1 MSTSIPLYHLE
12 LVRDR
17 SVPFKSLIK
26 TEQAAEV
33 LHDLL
38 DKSPVEQMCVIHLDA
53 MNHMIGVERVGMGT
67 TTMVM
72 VTMAEVFRGAITA
85 GAVGIV
91 LGHNH
96 PSDDPTPSGPDWN
109 LTDKARI
116 MGRDLGIEVIDH
128 IVVSP
133 NGKHVSMKAEDFK
146 QQDQFIGSIMG
157 IIDTLPPEEKSIL
170 ENKIRSLG
178 LDPNALPRQK
188 APPGFDPLKKRGGL
202 DLPRGPMPKI
212 GTNLGDLLR
221 KKLSGGL

>member
-1 MSTSIPLYHLE
+1 MSLSIPLYHLE

-17 SVPFKSLIK
+17 SVPFKSLAT

-33 LHDLL
+33 FHDLL
-38 DKSPVEQMCVIHLDA
+38 DRSPVEQMAVIHLDPSSK
-53 MNHMIGVERVGMGT
+53 MVGVEKVGLGT
-67 TTMVM
+67 VTMVM
-72 VTMAEVFRGAITA
+72 VTMAEVFRGAIA
-85 GAVGIV
+85 ASVPFII

-116 MGRDLGIEVIDH
+116 VGRDLGIEVIDH

-146 QQDQFIGSIMG
+146 QQDDLLGSLMSMA
-157 IIDTLPPEEKSIL
+157 DLLPPEERRMLEDKMRMMGIDPKS
-170 ENKIRSLG
+170 
-178 LDPNALPRQK
+178 LPRK
-188 APPGFDPLKKRGGL
+188 DLGMG
-202 DLPRGPMPKI
+202 DLPPLPRLPGRMPPI

-221 KKLSGGL
+221 KKLGGR